1 MVSGVAGIDT
11 NTVSQWAPSTGTVRR
26 EPLLRQQP
34 GWHRPELP
42 PKPKLS
48 TPARMMTWIL
58 VSALCVLAC
67 WAVLAASV
75 GGLRDGFATIGT
87 RSGPNVQAA
96 AHLYYD
102 LADMDGQAANV
113 LLIGDETNLAETSAS
128 AYKAYEKDQADANAQ
143 LEVIGSGID
152 AIPGA
157 PTLFVSIENSLSQY
171 SQDVS
176 QAMYIDAQDHGQSAA
191 QPPAAALAEYQTATA
206 LMHGTSS
213 GVLVQAQSLINEDQ
227 STVNDTYNSAFGT
240 IGQLRLWGTLLGLL
254 MLIVLVVVQS
264 KLARTFNRR
273 VNPLLALSTV
283 FTLIFGILL
292 LSALGTAHSN
302 YVVQKADAFDSVIA
316 LWQEQAVSADMN
328 ASESRWLLDFAGTSD
343 QSAAAEAGE
352 QTLFDAEA
360 QQVVGR
366 ATQAESGADYAHDLE
381 SAATSVARGQDI
393 ASTGL
398 SLGYLST
405 ELSNLTFPGESG
417 AATSALS
424 AYAVYI
430 QADVQLRLDA
440 QAGGPRSVALATAV
454 TYDTGQSNQNF
465 TTYVADVNA
474 TLQINLTAFNAA
486 TTAGEN
492 GLGPW
497 LWMPVVWAL
506 LMAGL
511 IVLGFLPR
519 LREYR

>member
-11 NTVSQWAPSTGTVRR
+11 NTASQWTPSAGTARR
-26 EPLLRQQP
+26 EPLPQQEL
-34 GWHRPELP
+34 GWRRPELP
-42 PKPKLS
+42 AQPKLS
-48 TPARMMTWIL
+48 TPARMMTWIV
-58 VSALCVLAC
+58 VSALCILAC
-67 WAVLAASV
+67 WAVLAANI
-75 GGLRDGFATIGT
+75 GGLRDGFGTIGT
-87 RSGPNVQAA
+87 QSGPNVEAA
-96 AHLYYD
+96 ANLYYD

-113 LLIGDETNLAETSAS
+113 LLIGDETNLDETSS
-128 AYKAYEKDQADANAQ
+128 GAYKAYEKDQADANVQ
-143 LEVIGSGID
+143 LEAIGSGIN

-157 PTLFVSIENSLSQY
+157 STLFVSIENGLSQY

-191 QPPAAALAEYQTATA
+191 QPPAAALAEYQAATA
-206 LMHGTSS
+206 LMHDTAT
-213 GVLVQAQSLINEDQ
+213 GVLGQAQSLINKDQ
-227 STVNDTYNSAFGT
+227 GTVNDTYNSAFDT

-254 MLIVLVVVQS
+254 MLIVLVVVQR
-264 KLARTFNRR
+264 KLARTFKRR

-343 QSAAAEAGE
+343 QSAAGVADE
-352 QTLFDAEA
+352 QKLFDAEA
-360 QQVVGR
+360 QQVAGR
-366 ATQAESGADYAHDLE
+366 ATQSESGADYAHDLG
-381 SAATSVARGQDI
+381 SVASSVTDGETI
-393 ASTGL
+393 TSTGL
-398 SLGYLST
+398 SVGYLPT
-405 ELSNLTFPGESG
+405 ELSNVTFPGEQ
-417 AATSALS
+417 AAAASAFT
-424 AYAVYI
+424 AYATYI
-430 QADVQLRLDA
+430 QDDVQLRLDA
-440 QAGGPRSVALATAV
+440 QAGGPRSVSLAAAV
-454 TYDTGQSNQNF
+454 NFDTGQSNQDF
-465 TTYVADVNA
+465 TKYVSAVNA
-474 TLQINLTAFNAA
+474 TLQINVTAFNAA
-486 TTAGEN
+486 TTAGQN